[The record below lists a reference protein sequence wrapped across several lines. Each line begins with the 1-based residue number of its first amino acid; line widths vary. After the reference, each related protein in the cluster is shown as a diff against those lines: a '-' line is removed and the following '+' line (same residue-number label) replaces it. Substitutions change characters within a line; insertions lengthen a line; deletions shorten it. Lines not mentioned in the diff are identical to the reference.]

1 MRTAVTEERLL
12 VVSDVHLGNRLHRP
26 RRPFLD
32 LLHFVIENDYSICIN
47 GDGIDI
53 QQMSL
58 SRLTGDLAAAMSLM
72 KRFARTGRR
81 IYYTVGN
88 HDIATEHF
96 LSDLGQMKVLPFLNL
111 HSGDRRIR
119 IEHGHMYDDMF
130 LRFPRMYWVF
140 TFIGRLAI
148 GVSPEFY
155 DRIHDLNHTI
165 IDAVEYVLSGFKSKK
180 ERRRLGD
187 EEGIEGERE
196 CFRKGA
202 VRVGLRGFDAVVF
215 GHTHL
220 HGSVELSS
228 GLRYYNTGA
237 WFSDPYAVVIDHG
250 RIWFG
255 SIAELLSGSDPLR
268 PGEEGRADHEEERAP
283 AALERAP

>member
-1 MRTAVTEERLL
+1 MRTAVTEDRLL

-26 RRPFLD
+26 RRRFLD
-32 LLHFVIENDYSICIN
+32 LLHFVIDNDYSICIN

-58 SRLTGDLAAAMSLM
+58 PRLTGDLAAAMSLL
-72 KRFARTGRR
+72 KRFARTRRR

-96 LSDLGQMKVLPFLNL
+96 LSDLGRMKVLPFLTL
-111 HSGDRRIR
+111 RSGDQRIR

-130 LRFPRMYWVF
+130 LRFPRMYFIF
-140 TFIGRLAI
+140 TFIGRLSI

-155 DRIHDLNHTI
+155 DWLHGLNHKV
-165 IDAVEYVLSGFKSKK
+165 IDAVEYVLSGFKSKE
-180 ERRRLGD
+180 ERRKLDG

-196 CFRKGA
+196 CFRQGA
-202 VRVGLRGFDAVVF
+202 ARVGLRGFDAVVF

-220 HGSVELSS
+220 HGSVELLS
-228 GLRYYNTGA
+228 GIRYYNTGA
-237 WFSDPYAVVIDHG
+237 WFSDPHAVVIYHG

-255 SIAELLSGSDPLR
+255 SIAELLSGSDPL
-268 PGEEGRADHEEERAP
+268 PPNGEERADDEEERAA
-283 AALERAP
+283 AALEAAS

>member
-1 MRTAVTEERLL
+1 MRTAVTEDRLL

-32 LLHFVIENDYSICIN
+32 LLHFAIENDYSICIN

-58 SRLTGDLAAAMSLM
+58 PRLTGDLAAAMSLL

-81 IYYTVGN
+81 FYYTVGN

-96 LSDLGQMKVLPFLNL
+96 LSDLGQIKVLPFLNL
-111 HSGDRRIR
+111 RSGDQRIR

-130 LRFPRMYWVF
+130 LKFPRMYTIF

-155 DRIHDLNHTI
+155 ERVHDLNHKI
-165 IDAVEYVLSGFKSKK
+165 IDGVEYVLSGFKSKE
-180 ERRRLGD
+180 ERRKLDG

-196 CFRKGA
+196 CFRRGA
-202 VRVGLRGFDAVVF
+202 VRVGLRGFDTVIF

-220 HGSVELSS
+220 HGAVELSS
-228 GLRYYNTGA
+228 SIRYYNTGA
-237 WFSDPYAVVIDHG
+237 WFSNPYAVLIDDG
-250 RIWFG
+250 SIWFG
-255 SIAELLSGSDPLR
+255 PVRELLSGSDPLPPDR
-268 PGEEGRADHEEERAP
+268 MADDEEQRAP
-283 AALERAP
+283 AALEAAS